1 MSRVADMLQA
11 KNVLPP
17 IRKQIFETLYQR
29 GLPLQQASKELG
41 LSAEEFER
49 EHRAMLRSL
58 RGVSNPPGSAQ
69 TAPAIA

>member
-29 GLPLQQASKELG
+29 GLPQQQASKELG

-58 RGVSNPPGSAQ
+58 RGVSNPPAGMPS
-69 TAPAIA
+69 APAIA